1 MEKIRWGGD
10 FSEPTLPNFGL
21 SRLNEWVRN
30 STNWKILTITNGS
43 TLPTNEDDV
52 PRYLYDILG
61 YETLS
66 PEQKLAVSIDRYH
79 FQAYSNYHAQN
90 GFTGN
95 PRTSYQER
103 INCIVNFG
111 LALGVNG
118 GLKVNTIISGDE
130 NPQEAVDSLRS
141 EWQIPEVI
149 PIDTLNISIYTPVQ
163 EALLTLVK
171 MNKVSDL
178 RDGNSFPDSNDPVTF
193 VRKERDGLFLYLN
206 ISDFGFRRIDR
217 GLRIPAPPE

>member
-1 MEKIRWGGD
+1 M
-10 FSEPTLPNFGL
+10 
-21 SRLNEWVRN
+21 
-30 STNWKILTITNGS
+30 
-43 TLPTNEDDV
+43 
-52 PRYLYDILG
+52 
-61 YETLS
+61 
-66 PEQKLAVSIDRYH
+66 KL
-79 FQAYSNYHAQN
+79 
-90 GFTGN
+90 
-95 PRTSYQER
+95 TSYQER